1 MSCGKTNWPIAKLY
15 LLEINSLSEAIF
27 DESLQ
32 LATLPDRPEM
42 SVVNTLP
49 TYSNQSR
56 RETNSTRPVRDSPQ
70 KARKKCA
77 KWADI
82 LWGTQMMS

>member
-1 MSCGKTNWPIAKLY
+1 MSCGKTNRPIAKLY

-27 DESLQ
+27 DKSLQ
-32 LATLPDRPEM
+32 LVTVPDRPEM
-42 SVVNTLP
+42 SAVNTLP

-70 KARKKCA
+70 KAKKNCA
-77 KWADI
+77 KWV
-82 LWGTQMMS
+82 GSHSFGGPE